1 MLYSCQLTDY
11 IDIHT
16 HHNAGEGLF
25 ITNRYQAFEKAEE
38 GGLCSLGL
46 HPWHITDAGF
56 DMDIAQL
63 EQFVTLQNVVAIGEC
78 GLDKVTE
85 TDWTLQEKAFRTQ
98 IQLAGR
104 LHKPLIIHCVRAY
117 DEVLMILKQEKVTVP
132 VIFHGFNKNVQ
143 VAARILDCGYYLSF
157 GAALLKASS
166 PALVALAAC
175 PENMFFLETDDA
187 AINIGQ
193 IYEKAADIRKTGT
206 DALILQ
212 LQKNFQA
219 VFNI

>member
-1 MLYSCQLTDY
+1 LLYSCQLADY

-16 HHNAGEGLF
+16 HHNVGEGLF
-25 ITNRYQAFEKAEE
+25 ITNRYQAFEIAAE

-46 HPWHITDAGF
+46 HPWYVTDADF
-56 DMDIAQL
+56 DSEMTQL
-63 EQFVTLQNVVAIGEC
+63 ERFAMLPNTLAIGEC

-85 TDWTLQEKAFRTQ
+85 TDWELQGKAFRTQ
-98 IQLAGR
+98 IKLANR
-104 LHKPLIIHCVRAY
+104 LQKPLIIHCVRAY
-117 DEVLMILKQEKVTVP
+117 DEVLQILKQERVQVP

-143 VAARILDCGYYLSF
+143 VSKRILDSGYYLSF
-157 GAALLKASS
+157 GAALLKEQS
-166 PALVALAAC
+166 PAIASLQNT
-175 PENMFFLETDDA
+175 PEAGFFLETDDA
-187 AINIGQ
+187 DVSIRQ
-193 IYEKAADIRKTGT
+193 IYEKVADIRKTGT